1 MKQHFSDDGLAFL
14 ENRLTPEARARAE
27 AHLRDC
33 AECRAQLG
41 ETRRAITAL
50 NDAGRALGR
59 VPMRS
64 GWAAVRQRLSGPDV
78 FPRRARAPMRVPWQA
93 SVTIS
98 MVALA
103 LVSNLTLN
111 PVRAAT
117 PNVPLIQTPAAMI
130 ATVSDA
136 ATVQVVRV
144 SQSTLAVPTRTPG
157 PRGG

>member
-14 ENRLTPEARARAE
+14 ENRLTPEARTQAE

-41 ETRRAITAL
+41 ETRRAIAAL

-64 GWAAVRQRLSGPDV
+64 GWAAVRQRLSSPDV
-78 FPRRARAPMRVPWQA
+78 FPHRARVPWQA

-98 MVALA
+98 MAALA

-111 PVRAAT
+111 PVRAVT
-117 PNVPLIQTPAAMI
+117 PDVPLIQTPAAMI